1 MLGNLT
7 KVFSLLCLLSFSF
20 NAQANFKDWKKT
32 DKILFGTYVGLNVID
47 VGQTF
52 DLINCQQTNPNCRYE
67 ERNPLIGKSPSKE
80 KVILYKTLTTGLV
93 YYALEKSSSEER
105 TIALL
110 IINGI
115 MLGTVANNHN
125 IGLSFTLRF

>member
-20 NAQANFKDWKKT
+20 NAQADFKDWKKT

-52 DLINCQQTNPNCRYE
+52 DLINCQQTNPNCLYE
-67 ERNPLIGKSPSKE
+67 EKNPIIGKSPSKE

-93 YYALEKSSSEER
+93 YYSLER
-105 TIALL
+105 TPEKNRVATLL

-115 MLGTVANNHN
+115 VLGTVLNNHN
-125 IGLSFTLRF
+125 IGLGFTLRF

>member
-1 MLGNLT
+1 MSLIRALST
-7 KVFSLLCLLSFSF
+7 LCVLFSL
-20 NAQANFKDWKKT
+20 NTQADFKDWKKT

-67 ERNPLIGKSPSKE
+67 EKNPIIGKSPSKE

-93 YYALEKSSSEER
+93 YYALEKSSSKER
-105 TIALL
+105 TVALL

>member
-1 MLGNLT
+1 MNLIRAVST
-7 KVFSLLCLLSFSF
+7 LCVLFSL
-20 NAQANFKDWKKT
+20 NTQADFKDWKKT
-32 DKILFGTYVGLNVID
+32 DKILFGTYVGLNVVD

-67 ERNPLIGKSPSKE
+67 EKNPIIGQSPSKE
-80 KVILYKTLTTGLV
+80 KVILYKALTTGVV
-93 YYALEKSSSEER
+93 YYALEK
-105 TIALL
+105 TPDKNKTATLL

>member
-20 NAQANFKDWKKT
+20 NAQADFKDWKKT
-32 DKILFGTYVGLNVID
+32 DKILFGTYVGLNVVD

-52 DLINCQQTNPNCRYE
+52 DLINCQETKPNCRYE
-67 ERNPLIGKSPSKE
+67 EKNPIIGKSPSKE

-105 TIALL
+105 TVALL

>member
-1 MLGNLT
+1 MNLIRAVST
-7 KVFSLLCLLSFSF
+7 LCVLFSL
-20 NAQANFKDWKKT
+20 NTQADFKDWKKT
-32 DKILFGTYVGLNVID
+32 DKILFGTYVGLNVVD

-67 ERNPLIGKSPSKE
+67 EKNPIIGQSPSKE
-80 KVILYKTLTTGLV
+80 KVILYKALTTGVV
-93 YYALEKSSSEER
+93 YYALEK
-105 TIALL
+105 TPDKNKTATLL

-115 MLGTVANNHN
+115 MLGTVLNNHN

>member
-20 NAQANFKDWKKT
+20 NAQADFKDWKKT
-32 DKILFGTYVGLNVID
+32 DKILFGTYVGLNVVD

-52 DLINCQQTNPNCRYE
+52 DLINCQQTNPNCRYVE
-67 ERNPLIGKSPSKE
+67 KNPIIGQSPSKE
-80 KVILYKTLTTGLV
+80 KLILYKALTTGVV
-93 YYALEKSSSEER
+93 YYALEKTPDKNR
-105 TIALL
+105 TATLL

-115 MLGTVANNHN
+115 MLGTVANNYN

>member
-20 NAQANFKDWKKT
+20 NAQADFKDWKKT
-32 DKILFGTYVGLNVID
+32 DKILFGTYVGLNVVD

-52 DLINCQQTNPNCRYE
+52 DLINCQQTNPNCRYVE
-67 ERNPLIGKSPSKE
+67 KNPIIGQSPSKE
-80 KVILYKTLTTGLV
+80 KLILYKALTTGVV
-93 YYALEKSSSEER
+93 YYALEK
-105 TIALL
+105 TPDKNKTATLF

-115 MLGTVANNHN
+115 MLGTVLNNHN

>member
-1 MLGNLT
+1 MSLIRVVSALC
-7 KVFSLLCLLSFSF
+7 VLFSL
-20 NAQANFKDWKKT
+20 NTQADFKDWKKT

>member
-20 NAQANFKDWKKT
+20 NAQADFKDWKKT
-32 DKILFGTYVGLNVID
+32 DKILFGTYVGLNVVD

-67 ERNPLIGKSPSKE
+67 EKNPIMGKSPSKE
-80 KVILYKTLTTGLV
+80 KLILF
-93 YYALEKSSSEER
+93 
-105 TIALL
+105 

-115 MLGTVANNHN
+115 MLGTVLNNHN

>member
-1 MLGNLT
+1 VSLIRALST
-7 KVFSLLCLLSFSF
+7 LCVLFSL
-20 NAQANFKDWKKT
+20 NTQADFKDWEKT
-32 DKILFGTYVGLNVID
+32 DKVLFGTYVGLNVVD

-67 ERNPLIGKSPSKE
+67 EKNPIIGKSPSKE
-80 KVILYKTLTTGLV
+80 KVILYKTLTTGIV
-93 YYALEKSSSEER
+93 YYALEKSSPRER
-105 TIALL
+105 TATLL

>member
-1 MLGNLT
+1 MNLIRA
-7 KVFSLLCLLSFSF
+7 VSLCFLLFCS
-20 NAQANFKDWKKT
+20 NALAEFKDWNKT
-32 DKILFGTYVGLNVID
+32 DKVLFGTYVGLNVVD

-80 KVILYKTLTTGLV
+80 KLILYKTLATGVV
-93 YYALEKSSSEER
+93 YYALEKTPDKNR
-105 TIALL
+105 TAVLL

-115 MLGTVANNHN
+115 MLANVINNHN
-125 IGLSFTLRF
+125 VGLRFNIRF

>member
-1 MLGNLT
+1 VLGNLT
-7 KVFSLLCLLSFSF
+7 KALSVACLLFF
-20 NAQANFKDWKKT
+20 CNNVNAEFKDWNKT
-32 DKILFGTYVGLNVID
+32 DKILFGTYVGLNVVDI
-47 VGQTF
+47 GQTF

-67 ERNPLIGKSPSKE
+67 EKNPIIGKSPSKE
-80 KVILYKTLTTGLV
+80 KVILYKTLTSGIV
-93 YYALEKSSSEER
+93 YYALEKSSPRER
-105 TIALL
+105 TAALL

>member
-1 MLGNLT
+1 MNLIRAVST
-7 KVFSLLCLLSFSF
+7 LCVLFSL
-20 NAQANFKDWKKT
+20 NTQADFKDWKKT
-32 DKILFGTYVGLNVID
+32 DKILFGTYVGLNVVD

-67 ERNPLIGKSPSKE
+67 EKNPIIGKSPSKE
-80 KVILYKTLTTGLV
+80 KVILYKTLTTGIV
-93 YYALEKSSSEER
+93 YYALEKSSPRER
-105 TIALL
+105 TATLL

-115 MLGTVANNHN
+115 MLGTVASNHN

>member
-1 MLGNLT
+1 MNLIRAVST
-7 KVFSLLCLLSFSF
+7 LCVLFSL
-20 NAQANFKDWKKT
+20 NTQADFKDWKKT
-32 DKILFGTYVGLNVID
+32 DKILFGAYVGLNVVD

-67 ERNPLIGKSPSKE
+67 EKNPIIGQSPSKE

-93 YYALEKSSSEER
+93 YYALEKSPSRER
-105 TIALL
+105 TGALL
-110 IINGI
+110 VINGI

-125 IGLSFTLRF
+125 IGLGFTLRF

>member
-20 NAQANFKDWKKT
+20 NAQADFKDWKKT
-32 DKILFGTYVGLNVID
+32 DKILFGTYVGLNVVD

-52 DLINCQQTNPNCRYE
+52 DLINCQETKPNCRYE

-105 TIALL
+105 TVALL

>member
-20 NAQANFKDWKKT
+20 NTQADFKDWKKT

>member
-20 NAQANFKDWKKT
+20 NAQADFKDWKKT
-32 DKILFGTYVGLNVID
+32 DKILFGTYVGLNVVD

-52 DLINCQQTNPNCRYE
+52 DLINCQETKPNCRYE

-93 YYALEKSSSEER
+93 YYALEKSSSKER
-105 TIALL
+105 TVALL

>member
-20 NAQANFKDWKKT
+20 NAQADFKDWKKT

-67 ERNPLIGKSPSKE
+67 EKNPIMGKSPSKE
-80 KVILYKTLTTGLV
+80 KLILYKTLGTGIV
-93 YYALEKSSSEER
+93 YYALEKTPDKNR
-105 TIALL
+105 TATLL

-115 MLGTVANNHN
+115 MLGTVLNNHN

>member
-1 MLGNLT
+1 MNLIRAVST
-7 KVFSLLCLLSFSF
+7 LCVLFSL
-20 NAQANFKDWKKT
+20 NTQADFKDWKKT
-32 DKILFGTYVGLNVID
+32 DKILFGTYVGLNVVD

-67 ERNPLIGKSPSKE
+67 EKNPIIGQSPSKE
-80 KVILYKTLTTGLV
+80 KVILYKALTTGVV
-93 YYALEKSSSEER
+93 YYALEKTPSRER
-105 TIALL
+105 TATLL

-115 MLGTVANNHN
+115 MLGTVLNNHN

>member
-20 NAQANFKDWKKT
+20 NAQADFKDWKKT
-32 DKILFGTYVGLNVID
+32 DKILFGTYVGLNVVD

-67 ERNPLIGKSPSKE
+67 EKNPIIGKSPSKE

-105 TIALL
+105 TVALL

>member
-1 MLGNLT
+1 MSLIRVVSALC
-7 KVFSLLCLLSFSF
+7 VLFSL
-20 NAQANFKDWKKT
+20 NTQADFKDWKKT
-32 DKILFGTYVGLNVID
+32 DKILFGTYVGLNVVD

-105 TIALL
+105 TVALL

>member
-1 MLGNLT
+1 MSLIRVVSTLC
-7 KVFSLLCLLSFSF
+7 VLFSL
-20 NAQANFKDWKKT
+20 NTQADFKDWKKT
-32 DKILFGTYVGLNVID
+32 DKILFGTYVGLNVVD

-80 KVILYKTLTTGLV
+80 KVILYKTLTTGIV
-93 YYALEKSSSEER
+93 YYALEKSSPRER
-105 TIALL
+105 TATLL

>member
-7 KVFSLLCLLSFSF
+7 KVFSLLCFLSFSF
-20 NAQANFKDWKKT
+20 NAQADFKDWKKT
-32 DKILFGTYVGLNVID
+32 DKLLFGTYVGLNVVD

-52 DLINCQQTNPNCRYE
+52 DLINCQETKPNCRYE

>member
-20 NAQANFKDWKKT
+20 NAQADFKDWKKT
-32 DKILFGTYVGLNVID
+32 DKILFGTYVGLNVVD

-52 DLINCQQTNPNCRYE
+52 DLINCQETKPNCRYE

-80 KVILYKTLTTGLV
+80 KVILYKTLTAGLV
-93 YYALEKSSSEER
+93 YYALEKSSSKER
-105 TIALL
+105 TVALL

>member
-1 MLGNLT
+1 VLGNLT
-7 KVFSLLCLLSFSF
+7 KALSVACLLFF
-20 NAQANFKDWKKT
+20 CNNVNAEFKDWNKT

-52 DLINCQQTNPNCRYE
+52 DIIECQQINPNCDYIE
-67 ERNPLIGKSPSKE
+67 KNPIIGSFPSKE
-80 KVILYKTLTTGLV
+80 KVVLYKTLTTGIV
-93 YYALEKSSSEER
+93 YYALEKTPDKNR
-105 TIALL
+105 TATLL

-115 MLGTVANNHN
+115 MLGTVVNNYN

>member
-20 NAQANFKDWKKT
+20 NAQADFKDWKKT
-32 DKILFGTYVGLNVID
+32 DKILFGTYVGLNVVD

-67 ERNPLIGKSPSKE
+67 EKNPIIGQSPSKE
-80 KVILYKTLTTGLV
+80 KVILYKALTTGVV
-93 YYALEKSSSEER
+93 YYALEKTPDKNR
-105 TIALL
+105 TATLL

>member
-1 MLGNLT
+1 MSLIRALST
-7 KVFSLLCLLSFSF
+7 LCVLFSL
-20 NAQANFKDWKKT
+20 NTQADFKDWEKT
-32 DKILFGTYVGLNVID
+32 DKVLFGTYVGLNVVD

-67 ERNPLIGKSPSKE
+67 EKNPIIGKSPSKE
-80 KVILYKTLTTGLV
+80 KVILYKTLTTGIV
-93 YYALEKSSSEER
+93 YYALEKSSPRER
-105 TIALL
+105 TATLL

>member
-1 MLGNLT
+1 MSLIRVVSALC
-7 KVFSLLCLLSFSF
+7 VLFSL
-20 NAQANFKDWKKT
+20 NTQADFKDWKKT
-32 DKILFGTYVGLNVID
+32 DKILFGTYVGLNVVD

-93 YYALEKSSSEER
+93 YYALEKSPSRER
-105 TIALL
+105 TGALL

>member
-1 MLGNLT
+1 MSLIRALST
-7 KVFSLLCLLSFSF
+7 LCVLFSL
-20 NAQANFKDWKKT
+20 NTQADFKDWKKT
-32 DKILFGTYVGLNVID
+32 DKILFGTYVGLNVVD

-52 DLINCQQTNPNCRYE
+52 DLINCQQTKPNCRYE

-93 YYALEKSSSEER
+93 YYALEKSSPRER
-105 TIALL
+105 TATLL

>member
-20 NAQANFKDWKKT
+20 NTQADFKDWEKK
-32 DKILFGTYVGLNVID
+32 DKLLFGTYVGLNVVD

-52 DLINCQQTNPNCRYE
+52 DLINCQQTNLNCPYE
-67 ERNPLIGKSPSKE
+67 EKNPIIGKSPSKE
-80 KVILYKTLTTGLV
+80 KIILYKTLMTGVV
-93 YYALEKSSSEER
+93 YHALER
-105 TIALL
+105 TPDKNRTGTLL

-115 MLGTVANNHN
+115 MLGTVLNNRN